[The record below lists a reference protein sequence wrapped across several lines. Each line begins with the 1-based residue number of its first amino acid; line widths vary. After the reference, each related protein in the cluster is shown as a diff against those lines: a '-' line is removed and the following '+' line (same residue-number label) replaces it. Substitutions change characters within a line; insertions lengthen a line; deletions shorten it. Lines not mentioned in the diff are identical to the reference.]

1 MKAMRSFHTKNRI
14 KAFILAA
21 ALSMSSLS
29 GCGRMKYAEP
39 DLVEPIAV
47 TKMYKKP
54 EIGDIKAVK
63 GVAGVVVPTD
73 YPVYCK
79 GLVMIDSLKV
89 KIGDY
94 VEAGD
99 VIATGIDVSNG
110 NSVEDYDRMI
120 SEAAEERNI
129 QTKIDEATISI
140 AQYDRAEAAENGNT
154 EGVSEADKNIA
165 LLSEDK
171 RYNEEM
177 SSRDIRSNSEKREK
191 LKAEKDETVIVAP
204 HSGYV
209 TFLKDIADS
218 NMPMPYE
225 NIAVISDMDDL
236 YIECREITITQ
247 NWYKNYDEKY
257 IYVNGEKKD
266 IKEIEYSPEAVS
278 LAQVQHKDVFMRYSA
293 DADLKA
299 GENVV
304 LIFKDILAEN
314 VMTVGTAAVVHDGI
328 NNYVYVRKNDSDDI
342 EKRNIEI
349 GSETGGYT
357 EVKYGLSEDDEVY
370 YPLDTFIPTSYVDV
384 EVGTSDI
391 SVTESSK
398 FILGKNSNVKGYY
411 TDFTGIMESIDV
423 ATDSVVK
430 KGDLLFTYTTENSK
444 AKLAEV
450 DQNIRTLKKNHEDTL
465 KMYSEMKENI
475 EKGNAPEGE
484 PEIPE
489 PEIPA
494 PEIPEPVKPEITSPT
509 ATKTDAQKATSTD
522 AEKDNKP
529 DEPEQSFEPKYVEE
543 RKSLNFTIID
553 YRIQLENMVYKASL
567 GSMQKEYD
575 TISRN
580 NNGDGLVSVYAE
592 NDGIVKK
599 INRDSEPGKKVNDG
613 QYVLTIAE
621 EGYNETLVQMRKM
634 KTSAFGSADDDDGSI
649 RAAELGTDIN
659 ISIDGRTGT
668 GKAIGVN
675 GHIKQ
680 NYIVEENGVPVL
692 TYSKPGNDYRDQFYL
707 GTDMEI
713 DYDQALRDKNSV
725 EITFE
730 HLKYSGYPVLDSGVV
745 YGEQLGEKTISYVWV
760 ENDGELMKRY
770 VTLYNVPGYNG
781 GEAIVI
787 DGVEPGD
794 KIIREVSGGGSGEVG
809 EN

>member
-328 NNYVYVRKNDSDDI
+328 NNYVYVRKNDSD
-342 EKRNIEI
+342 E
-349 GSETGGYT
+349 
-357 EVKYGLSEDDEVY
+357 LQM
-370 YPLDTFIPTSYVDV
+370 L
-384 EVGTSDI
+384 
-391 SVTESSK
+391 
-398 FILGKNSNVKGYY
+398 L
-411 TDFTGIMESIDV
+411 TGIDHY
-423 ATDSVVK
+423 
-430 KGDLLFTYTTENSK
+430 GDYKQILIRNCMYLFVPHTKEDENLDLNEVLKCVIALGERQFALEVMPS
-444 AKLAEV
+444 ALA
-450 DQNIRTLKKNHEDTL
+450 
-465 KMYSEMKENI
+465 
-475 EKGNAPEGE
+475 
-484 PEIPE
+484 
-489 PEIPA
+489 
-494 PEIPEPVKPEITSPT
+494 TSPADSPAWTRAT
-509 ATKTDAQKATSTD
+509 ARSL
-522 AEKDNKP
+522 
-529 DEPEQSFEPKYVEE
+529 YVAGYF
-543 RKSLNFTIID
+543 RFLWPAVT
-553 YRIQLENMVYKASL
+553 AS
-567 GSMQKEYD
+567 S
-575 TISRN
+575 
-580 NNGDGLVSVYAE
+580 
-592 NDGIVKK
+592 
-599 INRDSEPGKKVNDG
+599 P
-613 QYVLTIAE
+613 
-621 EGYNETLVQMRKM
+621 
-634 KTSAFGSADDDDGSI
+634 
-649 RAAELGTDIN
+649 
-659 ISIDGRTGT
+659 
-668 GKAIGVN
+668 
-675 GHIKQ
+675 
-680 NYIVEENGVPVL
+680 
-692 TYSKPGNDYRDQFYL
+692 
-707 GTDMEI
+707 
-713 DYDQALRDKNSV
+713 
-725 EITFE
+725 
-730 HLKYSGYPVLDSGVV
+730 
-745 YGEQLGEKTISYVWV
+745 
-760 ENDGELMKRY
+760 
-770 VTLYNVPGYNG
+770 
-781 GEAIVI
+781 
-787 DGVEPGD
+787 
-794 KIIREVSGGGSGEVG
+794 
-809 EN
+809 